1 VASELHD
8 EPRKNGRQKFANMF
22 ETQTRLEDK
31 LHQQLGGEHLGVS
44 SSISGV
50 RPALLVCRSVGR
62 VASVNEITV

>member
-1 VASELHD
+1 
-8 EPRKNGRQKFANMF
+8 MF